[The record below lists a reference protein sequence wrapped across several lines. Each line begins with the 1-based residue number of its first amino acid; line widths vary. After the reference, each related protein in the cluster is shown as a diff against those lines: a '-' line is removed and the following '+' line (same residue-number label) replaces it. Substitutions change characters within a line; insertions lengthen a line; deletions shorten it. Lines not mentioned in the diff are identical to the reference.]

1 MEVTQKVAQYIS
13 DSSDEE
19 VDIITVILFNKLIIF
34 ILFTESDS
42 DNDALVSEN
51 DDDIPRLKSNASTQT
66 STIGVCYGDLTTQE
80 ADVIVVCSS
89 SEYLFKSI
97 CKADG
102 DSVSNSYTKQIKD
115 NPDAPVIT
123 VTAAGR
129 IASKM
134 IYFLPWQ
141 SNPDESILRKSI
153 EKFVSVA
160 LEQAIQCNYRN
171 ITFPAIGCGGFGC
184 SIQFIARTMV
194 ENVHSKVKAHS
205 MMVSFVIQP
214 DRKDIY
220 DEFKKQIDLLESPSP
235 SSKLRII
242 CATFGKGDIEAE
254 MGDITK
260 QKVDVIVGSTS
271 SGILTD

>member
-97 CKADG
+97 CKAGG

-141 SNPDESILRKSI
+141 
-153 EKFVSVA
+153 
-160 LEQAIQCNYRN
+160 
-171 ITFPAIGCGGFGC
+171 
-184 SIQFIARTMV
+184 
-194 ENVHSKVKAHS
+194 
-205 MMVSFVIQP
+205 
-214 DRKDIY
+214 
-220 DEFKKQIDLLESPSP
+220 
-235 SSKLRII
+235 
-242 CATFGKGDIEAE
+242 
-254 MGDITK
+254 
-260 QKVDVIVGSTS
+260 
-271 SGILTD
+271 